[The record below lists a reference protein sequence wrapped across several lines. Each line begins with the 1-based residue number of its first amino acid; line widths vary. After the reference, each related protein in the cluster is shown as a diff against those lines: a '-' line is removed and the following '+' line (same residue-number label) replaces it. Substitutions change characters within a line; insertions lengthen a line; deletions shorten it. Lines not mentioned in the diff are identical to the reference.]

1 MAMTDAQRAAD
12 AKYKREHVATV
23 SVRFYPADARLRTY
37 VREHG
42 GSTLLKDLA
51 RDRMKADLDR
61 ELVESGR
68 SSVFDEWHR
77 LALVSADAFLDALD
91 WVRADPRPDGM
102 RTRVMGLSVSPDMD
116 RKLTAE
122 LGGEMYAEPYDESG
136 LAGRI
141 ELLTASYSPT
151 GEFVGLYRRHDGS
164 LWSPCEWAHTPT
176 VDATTDLR

>member
-1 MAMTDAQRAAD
+1 MAITDAQRAAD

-23 SVRFYPADARLRTY
+23 SVRFYPADARLRAY

-68 SSVFDEWHR
+68 STVFAEWHR
-77 LALVSADAFLDALD
+77 LGLISSDAFLDALD
-91 WVRADPRPDGM
+91 WVRADPRPHGM
-102 RTRVMGLSVSPDMD
+102 RTRAMGLATSADMD

-122 LGGEMYAEPYDESG
+122 LGGDMYAEPYDESG

-141 ELLTASYSPT
+141 ELLTASYSPI
-151 GEFVGLYRRHDGS
+151 GELVGLYGRYDGR

-176 VDATTDLR
+176 IDATTDLR

>member
-1 MAMTDAQRAAD
+1 
-12 AKYKREHVATV
+12 
-23 SVRFYPADARLRTY
+23 
-37 VREHG
+37 
-42 GSTLLKDLA
+42 
-51 RDRMKADLDR
+51 
-61 ELVESGR
+61 
-68 SSVFDEWHR
+68 
-77 LALVSADAFLDALD
+77 
-91 WVRADPRPDGM
+91 M
-102 RTRVMGLSVSPDMD
+102 RTRVMGLSVSPDRD

-151 GEFVGLYRRHDGS
+151 SEFVGLYRRRDGS

>member
-12 AKYKREHVATV
+12 AKYKREHVSTV
-23 SVRFYPADARLRTY
+23 SVRFYPADARLRDY

-42 GSTLLKDLA
+42 GSTLLKDLV
-51 RDRMKADLDR
+51 RSRMKADVDR

-77 LALVSADAFLDALD
+77 LGLISSDAFLDALD
-91 WVRADPRPDGM
+91 WVRADPRPKGM
-102 RTRVMGLSVSPDMD
+102 RTRAMGLATSADMD

-122 LGGEMYAEPYDESG
+122 LGGDMYAEPYDESG

-141 ELLTASYSPT
+141 ELLTASYSPI
-151 GEFVGLYRRHDGS
+151 GELVGLYGRYDGR

-176 VDATTDLR
+176 IDATTDLR

>member
-23 SVRFYPADARLRTY
+23 SVRFYPADARLRAY

-102 RTRVMGLSVSPDMD
+102 
-116 RKLTAE
+116 
-122 LGGEMYAEPYDESG
+122 
-136 LAGRI
+136 
-141 ELLTASYSPT
+141 
-151 GEFVGLYRRHDGS
+151 
-164 LWSPCEWAHTPT
+164 
-176 VDATTDLR
+176 